1 MIDYFGV
8 DIMEYAGFLLLG
20 AAVTGIVFRCYFS
33 MKKGEAVLAM
43 ETSDTPHTKAQEEE
57 LAQRLLNYH
66 LSMPRV

>member
-20 AAVTGIVFRCYFS
+20 AAVAGIAFRCYFS
-33 MKKGEAVLAM
+33 MKKGDALLSA
-43 ETSDTPHTKAQEEE
+43 ETSDTPHTKAQEEV

-66 LSMPRV
+66 LSLPRA